1 MPYHKTNEMG
11 ENERQTYQ
19 IRAQISN
26 MIANTVKIL
35 LWICNVKKSAENL
48 LVSHYEISRND
59 LNLLPQSESIFN

>member
-11 ENERQTYQ
+11 ENERETYQ

-35 LWICNVKKSAENL
+35 L
-48 LVSHYEISRND
+48 
-59 LNLLPQSESIFN
+59 